1 MYFALRLSIASKIS
15 KEKLPIILDET
26 FAYYDEERLKST
38 IEYLNENYK
47 DYQILILSCSTRE
60 KQALEELKIAYNEI
74 IL

>member
-26 FAYYDEERLKST
+26 FAYYDEERLKNT

-60 KQALEELKIAYNEI
+60 KQALEELKISYNEI

>member
-1 MYFALRLSIASKIS
+1 MYFALRLSITYEIS

-47 DYQILILSCSTRE
+47 DYQILMLTCSTRE
-60 KQALEELKIAYNEI
+60 KQALEELKIPYNEI
-74 IL
+74 TL

>member
-26 FAYYDEERLKST
+26 FAYYDEERLRST

-60 KQALEELKIAYNEI
+60 KQA
-74 IL
+74 